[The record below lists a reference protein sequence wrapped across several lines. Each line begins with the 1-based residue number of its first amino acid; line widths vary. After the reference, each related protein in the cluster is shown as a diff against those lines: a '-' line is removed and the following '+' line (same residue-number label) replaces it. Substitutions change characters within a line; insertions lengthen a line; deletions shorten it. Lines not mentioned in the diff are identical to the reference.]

1 VAVDDRTSAEDRAPR
16 FLGVFA
22 HPDDEVFCAGG
33 TLAKYVAQGAEAMV
47 ISSTR
52 GEAGQIRDAKAA
64 TRQTLGKVREQEL
77 RMACRRLGVQRV
89 ECLDYRDGTLR
100 DVSRREMVAVVLEHM
115 RDFDPDVVVTFGD
128 DGAYGHP
135 DHIAMSLATTEACT
149 LVNDLRGREGS
160 GRPVRLYHSHFPR
173 SRLLLLDRLASWLD
187 ELATRF
193 RGNLEFVHSLAIF
206 SQETTTLG
214 YASDHV
220 GVGWFPAGS
229 YIIEQGEPADRLYLL
244 LGGEAEVMREEPDGT
259 LRHLARVGPGEFV
272 GERGLAR
279 GEPRS
284 AHVVANDNVTCLVFS
299 PEQPALF
306 AGRGADATLPSG
318 SGEGGVQPAADTSTT
333 CIDVSDYVDRKVEAV
348 AAYRTQYPIDPS
360 MFPETM
366 LSEMF
371 SKEYF
376 VRIYPPMEL
385 ESDLFPGFGS
395 SASPGSS
402 RA

>member
-1 VAVDDRTSAEDRAPR
+1 MAGDVSPRPR

-47 ISSTR
+47 VSSTR

-64 TRQTLGKVREQEL
+64 TRRTLGQVREQEL
-77 RMACRRLGVQRV
+77 RLACSRLGVQRV
-89 ECLDYRDGTLR
+89 ECLDYLDGTLR
-100 DVSRREMVAVVLEHM
+100 DVSRQEMVGVVLERM
-115 RDFDPDVVVTFGD
+115 RDFDPDVVITFGD

-135 DHIAMSLATTEACT
+135 DHIAMSLATTEACA
-149 LVNDLRGREGS
+149 LVNDLRGKEGG

-173 SRLLLLDRLASWLD
+173 SRLLLLDRLAQWLD

-214 YASDHV
+214 YASDQM
-220 GVGWFPAGS
+220 GVGWFPTGS
-229 YIIEQGEPADRLYLL
+229 YIIEQGEPADALYLL
-244 LGGEAEVMREEPDGT
+244 LGGEAEVIKEEPDGT
-259 LRHLARVGPGEFV
+259 LKHLARVGPGEFV

-284 AHVVANDNVTCLVFS
+284 AHVVAVDNVTCLVFS
-299 PEQPALF
+299 PEQPLLF
-306 AGRGADATLPSG
+306 AGRGEGATLTGASGGGDTQPQADA
-318 SGEGGVQPAADTSTT
+318 ATT
-333 CIDVSDYVDRKVEAV
+333 CVDVSEYVERKVSAV

-360 MFPETM
+360 MFPTTM

-376 VRIYPPMEL
+376 VRIYPPTEL
-385 ESDLFPGFGS
+385 ESQLLPGR
-395 SASPGSS
+395 P
-402 RA
+402 